1 MKSEQA
7 KQLLDKKW
15 RIGLANG
22 FIFTGEVIEIDGD
35 SIVLIDKYDERVTIR
50 ISDISTYTEVKKDA

>member
-1 MKSEQA
+1 MEREKA
-7 KQLLDKKW
+7 DLLLNKKW

-35 SIVLIDKYDERVTIR
+35 SIVLFDKFEERVTIR
-50 ISDISTYTEVKKDA
+50 ISDISTYAEVRGNG